1 MTLPFSLIQADM
13 AIIAIVGIV
22 GGLWLLITLCNK
34 LR

>member
-13 AIIAIVGIV
+13 AIIAVVGIV
-22 GGLWLLITLCNK
+22 GGLWLLITPCNK